1 MNMTMNM
8 NIRQNVFSALKAAMI
23 KKDAKVISTLR
34 LIMAAIKD
42 KDIVLK
48 GNGDASGIDETA
60 IILLMQTMIK
70 QRNASIVLFKQG
82 IREDLVKIE
91 EDEILIISSFLPKQ
105 LNDQEI
111 EDAVVNAIK
120 LTQSESIKDMGK
132 VINLMKQNYIGKMD
146 FRIVSAVIKEKLTK

>member
-1 MNMTMNM
+1 MSM

-42 KDIVLK
+42 KDIILK

-146 FRIVSAVIKEKLTK
+146 FRIVSAVVKEKLTK

>member
-1 MNMTMNM
+1 M

-120 LTQSESIKDMGK
+120 LTQSVSIKDMGK
-132 VINLMKQNYIGKMD
+132 VINLMKQKYNGKMD
-146 FRIVSAVIKEKLTK
+146 FRIVSKVVKERLL

>member
-1 MNMTMNM
+1 MNM

-42 KDIVLK
+42 KDIILK

-111 EDAVVNAIK
+111 EDAVVNAIN
-120 LTQSESIKDMGK
+120 LTQSVSIKDMGK

-146 FRIVSAVIKEKLTK
+146 FRIVSAVVKEKLTK

>member
-1 MNMTMNM
+1 MDM
-8 NIRQNVFSALKAAMI
+8 NIRQKVFAALKAAMI
-23 KKDAKVISTLR
+23 KKDAKVTSTLR

-42 KDIVLK
+42 KDIELK

-60 IILLMQTMIK
+60 IVLLMQAMIK

-91 EDEILIISSFLPKQ
+91 KDEISIIFSFLPKQ
-105 LNDQEI
+105 FNEQEI
-111 EDAVVNAIK
+111 KDAVVNAIK

-132 VINLMKQNYIGKMD
+132 VIKLMKQDYIGKMD
-146 FRIVSAVIKEKLTK
+146 FRIVSAIVKEKLTK

>member
-1 MNMTMNM
+1 MNMDM
-8 NIRQNVFSALKAAMI
+8 NIRQNVFTALKAAMI

-42 KDIVLK
+42 KDIILK

-91 EDEILIISSFLPKQ
+91 EDEILIISSFLPEQ
-105 LNDQEI
+105 LNEQEI
-111 EDAVVNAIK
+111 EDTVVKAIK
-120 LTQSESIKDMGK
+120 LTKSESMKDMGK
-132 VINLMKQNYIGKMD
+132 VISLMKQDYIGKMD
-146 FRIVSAVIKEKLTK
+146 FRIVSRIVKEKLLK

>member
-1 MNMTMNM
+1 MNMDM
-8 NIRQNVFSALKAAMI
+8 NIRQNIFTALKAAMI

-82 IREDLVKIE
+82 FREDLVKIE
-91 EDEILIISSFLPKQ
+91 EDEILIISSFLPEQ
-105 LNDQEI
+105 LNEQEI
-111 EDAVVNAIK
+111 EDAVVNAIQ
-120 LTQSESIKDMGK
+120 LTQSVSIKDMGK
-132 VINLMKQNYIGKMD
+132 VINLMKQDYIGKMD
-146 FRIVSAVIKEKLTK
+146 FRIVSTIVKEKLTK